1 MGLKTVE
8 TSFALTNVPTC
19 SCEVMMQVLHDHQ
32 WLGRTSVAGRLGFPK
47 GSVSD
52 ELLIRALQPLS
63 LLQIGMPQEL
73 FAGWRGQAVVR
84 IVRSLEH
91 ALGLLA
97 GEEFDAMILGPE
109 LTDAWPTTAYERLA
123 EAAGSIPV
131 VVAAGQ
137 EEPMLM
143 VRQRQDRAHDE
154 IISSVAP
161 SLVLERIV
169 LAAVLRNRAFAALR
183 AQIT

>member
-1 MGLKTVE
+1 
-8 TSFALTNVPTC
+8 
-19 SCEVMMQVLHDHQ
+19 MMQALQDHQ
-32 WLGRTSVAGRLGFPK
+32 WLNRHSVAGRLEVWN

-63 LLQIGMPQEL
+63 LLQIGIPQQL
-73 FAGWRGQAVVR
+73 FSGCRGVVAR
-84 IVRSLEH
+84 IVRSLDH

-97 GEEFDAMILGPE
+97 GEEFDAVILGPE

-123 EAAGSIPV
+123 EAAGSTPV

-137 EEPMLM
+137 EERMLT

-154 IISSVAP
+154 IISSAAP
-161 SLVLERIV
+161 SRVLERIV

-183 AQIT
+183 AQVS

>member
-1 MGLKTVE
+1 MQ
-8 TSFALTNVPTC
+8 AL
-19 SCEVMMQVLHDHQ
+19 QDHQ
-32 WLGRTSVAGRLGFPK
+32 WLSRHSVAGRLEARN

-52 ELLIRALQPLS
+52 ELLIRALRPFS
-63 LLQIGMPQEL
+63 LLQIGLQLQL
-73 FAGWRGQAVVR
+73 FSGCRDDVVVR

-97 GEEFDAMILGPE
+97 EEEFDAIILGPE

-123 EAAGSIPV
+123 EAAGSMPV

>member
-1 MGLKTVE
+1 M
-8 TSFALTNVPTC
+8 NVPTC
-19 SCEVMMQVLHDHQ
+19 SCEVMMQVLHDHR
-32 WLGRTSVAGRLGFPK
+32 WLGRTSVAGRLGLPK

-91 ALGLLA
+91 ALGLSA
-97 GEEFDAMILGPE
+97 GEEFDAIILGPE
-109 LTDAWPTTAYERLA
+109 LSDAWPTTAYERLA
-123 EAAGSIPV
+123 EAAGSTPV

-137 EEPMLM
+137 EEPMLT

-154 IISSVAP
+154 IISSAAP

-183 AQIT
+183 TQIS

>member
-1 MGLKTVE
+1 MQ
-8 TSFALTNVPTC
+8 AL
-19 SCEVMMQVLHDHQ
+19 QDHQ
-32 WLGRTSVAGRLGFPK
+32 WLSRHSIAGRLDVRN

-63 LLQIGMPQEL
+63 LLQTGMPRQL
-73 FAGWRGQAVVR
+73 FDGWRGQAVVH
-84 IVRSLEH
+84 IARSLEH
-91 ALGLLA
+91 AVGLLA
-97 GEEFDAMILGPE
+97 GGEFDAIILGPE

-143 VRQRQDRAHDE
+143 ARQRQDRACDE
-154 IISSVAP
+154 IISSAAP
-161 SLVLERIV
+161 TLVLERII

-183 AQIT
+183 AHIS

>member
-1 MGLKTVE
+1 
-8 TSFALTNVPTC
+8 
-19 SCEVMMQVLHDHQ
+19 MMQALQDHQ
-32 WLGRTSVAGRLGFPK
+32 WLSRRSAAGRLEARN

-63 LLQIGMPQEL
+63 LLQIGMPQQL
-73 FAGWRGQAVVR
+73 FDGWRGQAVVR

-91 ALGLLA
+91 ALGRLA
-97 GEEFDAMILGPE
+97 GEDFDAIIIGPE

-123 EAAGSIPV
+123 EAAGSMPV

-154 IISSVAP
+154 IISSAAP
-161 SLVLERIV
+161 TLVLERIT
-169 LAAVLRNRAFAALR
+169 LAAVLRNRALAASFN
-183 AQIT
+183 AQIG

>member
-1 MGLKTVE
+1 M
-8 TSFALTNVPTC
+8 NVPTC
-19 SCEVMMQVLHDHQ
+19 SFEVTMQALQSHR
-32 WLGRTSVAGRLGFPK
+32 WLGRPGVAGGLGVPN

-63 LLQIGMPQEL
+63 LLQIGLPQPL
-73 FAGWRGQAVVR
+73 FSGSRGEVAVR

-97 GEEFDAMILGPE
+97 AEEFDVIILGSE

-123 EAAGSIPV
+123 EAVGSTPV
-131 VVAAGQ
+131 VVAAEQ
-137 EEPMLM
+137 AEPIRL
-143 VRQRQDRAHDE
+143 VRRRQDRAHDE

-161 SLVLERIV
+161 TVVLERIA
-169 LAAVLRNRAFAALR
+169 LAAVLRNRALAALG
-183 AQIT
+183 AQIG